1 MKINYDSS
9 EPRLTITEI
18 PLDVVA
24 VDITRETK
32 ERFMPSN
39 GMIELG
45 NYLIVGT
52 ALIEAITE
60 TVSETATVEG

>member
-1 MKINYDSS
+1 MIVNYKPE

-18 PLDVVA
+18 PLNIIA

-32 ERFMPSN
+32 ERFTPSN

-45 NYLIVGT
+45 NFPVVGT
-52 ALIEAITE
+52 ALIELIEE
-60 TVSETATVEG
+60 TVFETATVQG